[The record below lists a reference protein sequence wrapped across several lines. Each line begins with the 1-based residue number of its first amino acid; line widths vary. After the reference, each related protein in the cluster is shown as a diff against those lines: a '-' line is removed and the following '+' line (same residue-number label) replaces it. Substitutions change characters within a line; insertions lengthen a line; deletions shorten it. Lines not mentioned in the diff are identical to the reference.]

1 MQDPLALGPD
11 TILERI
17 GSRHQTKENWVQTQ
31 DPREL
36 GVAQDPLTLG
46 PDTGLKRIGS

>member
-11 TILERI
+11 TRLKRI
-17 GSRHQTKENWVQTQ
+17 ESRHQTKENWVQTQ

-36 GVAQDPLTLG
+36 DVAQDPLALG
-46 PDTGLKRIGS
+46 PDIGLKRIES